1 VTVATAISRERI
13 LTAARSLPA
22 APQAMAG
29 LCELLQEVNADLGRI
44 ADQIS
49 VDPALASRVV
59 RISNGVVY
67 GGDGAIGSVED
78 AVNRVGFAEIL
89 RLVGAVT
96 VSALVD
102 RNLAGY
108 NVAAE
113 RLRESLLLH
122 AIASEVLARRTSI
135 DPRTAYLAG
144 LLRAVGMMVIARLG
158 ASSGGG
164 DENFDARRHA
174 TYAEWEGERFG
185 VAGTEVTAMILE
197 EWRFSPTVV
206 QAIRGHMGSG
216 EALTDDPFA
225 CLLNLAGGIVSVAGM
240 ALEGEKAFW
249 EPSAEKFAVLGI
261 TESQWRE
268 AGFEARAAYERIAS
282 ALN

>member
-1 VTVATAISRERI
+1 
-13 LTAARSLPA
+13 
-22 APQAMAG
+22 MAG

>member
-1 VTVATAISRERI
+1 VTAATTISRERI

-29 LCELLQEVNADLGRI
+29 LCELLQEVNADLAQI

-67 GGDGAIGSVED
+67 GGDGAIGSVEE

-102 RNLAGY
+102 RHLAGY
-108 NVAAE
+108 GVSAE
-113 RLRESLLLH
+113 RLRESVLLH
-122 AIASEVLARRTSI
+122 AIASEVLARRTTI

-158 ASSGGG
+158 VNAADAYDPARHSS
-164 DENFDARRHA
+164 
-174 TYAEWEGERFG
+174 YAEWEGEHFG
-185 VAGTEVTAMILE
+185 VAAAEVTAMILT
-197 EWRFSPTVV
+197 EWRFSPVVV
-206 QAIRGHMGSG
+206 QAIRGHAFTGTPRAD
-216 EALTDDPFA
+216 EPFS
-225 CLLNLAGGIVSVAGM
+225 CLLNLAGAVVAEAGL
-240 ALEGEKAFW
+240 ALEGEVSYW
-249 EPSAEKFAVLGI
+249 TPTAEKMSVLGLD
-261 TESQWRE
+261 EAGWRE
-268 AGFEARAAYERIAS
+268 ASHEARGTFERLS
-282 ALN
+282 LVLN